1 MAVLNLSSLVL
12 RGVSVLGDGQTVN
25 LLRRDAGYAASAWA
39 PTVRSSM
46 RHPSSGCRQAFMQ
59 PAGRPVHEDED
70 LVARAV
76 PGAGRPPSRAGVLS
90 RRSPARIA
98 GQAILSGWSPAVGG
112 PKPAAAAGLCL
123 IKARPVASV
132 GEGTSGRLTTA
143 NARALPGNGNQ
154 PVAHPKALWHLTV
167 VPAGDKPAGWTPP
180 ASTRG
185 KGDR

>member
-1 MAVLNLSSLVL
+1 MAVFNLSSLVL

-25 LLRRDAGYAASAWA
+25 GLRRDASYAAGAGV
-39 PTVRSSM
+39 PTIRISM

-59 PAGRPVHEDED
+59 PAGRPGHEDED
-70 LVARAV
+70 LVAEAV
-76 PGAGRPPSRAGVLS
+76 PGAGRSRSRAGVLS
-90 RRSPARIA
+90 RRSPARFA
-98 GQAILSGWSPAVGG
+98 GQAILSGWSATVGG

-123 IKARPVASV
+123 IKAKPVASV

-143 NARALPGNGNQ
+143 GPRTLSGNGNQ
-154 PVAHPKALWHLTV
+154 PVARMKALWRLTV
-167 VPAGDKPAGWTPP
+167 VPAGINPAGWTLP